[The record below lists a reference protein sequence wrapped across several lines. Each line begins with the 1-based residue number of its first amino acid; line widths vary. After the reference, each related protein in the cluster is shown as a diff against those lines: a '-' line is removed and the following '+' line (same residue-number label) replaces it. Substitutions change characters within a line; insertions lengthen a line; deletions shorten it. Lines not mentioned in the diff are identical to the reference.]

1 MDRIGHPYRWLILC
15 LGPVALSTGSI
26 LTRLAASP
34 PLVVG
39 AWRLVLA
46 TLLLTPWGW
55 PRLRNERYVLARR
68 DWLFLGLA
76 GVALTT
82 HFATWIASLSYTTV
96 ASSVILVST
105 NPIYVALAS
114 HYFLKEPVS
123 RRKVVAIGVALVGSA
138 IVGLGDVRLSGQA
151 LVGDLLALMGA
162 IAASAYILLGR
173 VLRKKLST
181 LAYIWPCYGLTGVLF
196 LVLNAIEGNSL
207 LGHAPQT
214 YLIFLGL
221 ALVPQIL
228 GHSSFNWALAHFSP
242 ILITLAILGEPI
254 GASILAL
261 IVFGEVPPITAPL
274 GGILIIVGI
283 YLASR
288 EEFAA
293 T

>member
-1 MDRIGHPYRWLILC
+1 M
-15 LGPVALSTGSI
+15 
-26 LTRLAASP
+26 
-34 PLVVG
+34 
-39 AWRLVLA
+39 VLA

-55 PRLRNERYVLARR
+55 PCLRNEQSVLTRR
-68 DWLFLGLA
+68 EWLFLGLA
-76 GVALTT
+76 SVALMV
-82 HFATWIASLSYTTV
+82 HFATWITSLSYTTV

-114 HYFLKEPVS
+114 HYILKETVS
-123 RRKVVAIGVALVGSA
+123 RHKVAAIGVAWVGSA

-151 LVGDLLALMGA
+151 LIGDLLALAGA

-173 VLRKKLST
+173 VLRRKLST
-181 LAYIWPCYGLTGVLF
+181 LAYIWPCYGLAGMLF
-196 LVLNAIEGNSL
+196 LVLNAIAGNPL
-207 LGHAPQT
+207 MGHAPQT
-214 YLIFLGL
+214 YLVFLGL

-242 ILITLAILGEPI
+242 ILVTLAILGEPI

-261 IVFGEVPPITAPL
+261 IVFGEAPPITAPL